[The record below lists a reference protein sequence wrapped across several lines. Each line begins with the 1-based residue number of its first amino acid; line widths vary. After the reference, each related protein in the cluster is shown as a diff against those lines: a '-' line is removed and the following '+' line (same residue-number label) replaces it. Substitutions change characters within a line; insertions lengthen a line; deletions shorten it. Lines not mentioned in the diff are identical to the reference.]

1 MCMGLGCNAVGVM
14 GCRIIDSPR
23 ERLIA
28 VATNAFMPCNGRFP
42 CLILMGSLFFG
53 MGSGLTGAALIT
65 GLIALGALSTM
76 AVSWGM
82 SRTVLRGASSAM
94 VLELPPFRKPRVG
107 QVIVR
112 SLLDRTLYVA
122 GRAVCVAAPA
132 GLILWICGA
141 VSWDGQSLLTHAAR
155 FLEPLGCGLGM
166 NGVILLSF
174 FLAIPANEL
183 VLPVIL
189 MLLTGGAA
197 LGPELS
203 VQATQALL
211 LQAGWTW
218 QTALCVMIFT
228 LFHWPC
234 STTVI
239 TIKKETGSWKWTVLS
254 ILLPTAVGIA
264 LCMLLHGLFTLL

>member
-122 GRAVCVAAPA
+122 GRAASVAAPA
-132 GLILWICGA
+132 GLMLWICGA
-141 VSWDGQSLLTHAAR
+141 IFWDGQSLLTHAAR

-189 MLLTGGAA
+189 MMLTGGAA

-203 VQATQALL
+203 AQATQALL

-218 QTALCVMIFT
+218 QTALCVMMFT

-254 ILLPTAVGIA
+254 ILLPTVVGIA

>member
-141 VSWDGQSLLTHAAR
+141 VFWDGQSLLTHAAR
-155 FLEPLGCGLGM
+155 FLEPLGCLLGM

-254 ILLPTAVGIA
+254 ILLPTSVGIA

>member
-1 MCMGLGCNAVGVM
+1 M
-14 GCRIIDSPR
+14 
-23 ERLIA
+23 
-28 VATNAFMPCNGRFP
+28 ATNAFMPCNGRFP

-254 ILLPTAVGIA
+254 ILLPDGGGNCAMYAAAWSFYASVMEPICAVNAEISYVVRISVPA
-264 LCMLLHGLFTLL
+264 SVTLR

>member
-65 GLIALGALSTM
+65 GLIALGTLSTM

-155 FLEPLGCGLGM
+155 FLEPLGCWLGM